1 MLNILNTF
9 ILVRFKGIMGT
20 IIIVLVSVI
29 GFGTLTYRQGKK
41 EGYDQG
47 RIDGYEECKQNFNKI
62 QEFKQKILNK
72 KLDIWKDTK

>member
-9 ILVRFKGIMGT
+9 YISAFKGIMRT
-20 IIIVLVSVI
+20 IIILVSVI
-29 GFGTLTYRQGKK
+29 GFGALTYAQGKH
-41 EGYDQG
+41 EEYIQG
-47 RIDGYEECKQNFNKI
+47 RIDGYEECKKNFNRI